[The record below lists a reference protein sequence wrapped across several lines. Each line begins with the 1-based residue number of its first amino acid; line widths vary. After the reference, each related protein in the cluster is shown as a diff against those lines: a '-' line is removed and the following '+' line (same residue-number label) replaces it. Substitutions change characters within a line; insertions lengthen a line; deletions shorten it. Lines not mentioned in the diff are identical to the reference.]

1 MTSEAEDRS
10 QREVPYLH
18 LRPPRR
24 IGGEGDRPVARITAN
39 RAGLLELRGHIDRA
53 LTADEGMAAEGRYRE
68 ADESEYDLWVMLAA
82 SRRQMGESRLPE
94 RPDRPRF
101 A

>member
-10 QREVPYLH
+10 QHEVPYLH

-39 RAGLLELRGHIDRA
+39 RLGLLELRGQIDRA
-53 LTADEGMAAEGRYRE
+53 LTADEGMADEGRYRE
-68 ADESEYDLWVMLAA
+68 ADESEYGLWVMLAA